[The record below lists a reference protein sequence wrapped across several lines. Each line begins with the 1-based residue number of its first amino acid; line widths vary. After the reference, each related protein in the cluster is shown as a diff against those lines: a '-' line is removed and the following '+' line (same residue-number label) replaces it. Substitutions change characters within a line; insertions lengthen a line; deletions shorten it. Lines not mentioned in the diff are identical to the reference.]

1 MNNCLQ
7 LELIVL
13 SSCHI
18 LFLILKGD
26 ICYVRLNPKSY
37 FCKLLIMDEKWFM
50 NFGLPIYIK
59 EVFFFFFLHTYSK
72 VRNKKNLLGVG
83 GDPLVRLINWCPF
96 SFSVVVI
103 GFYNDASVQPGNNK
117 KQVEKC
123 RGELAKALGQ

>member
-1 MNNCLQ
+1 
-7 LELIVL
+7 
-13 SSCHI
+13 
-18 LFLILKGD
+18 
-26 ICYVRLNPKSY
+26 
-37 FCKLLIMDEKWFM
+37 MDEKWFM

-59 EVFFFFFLHTYSK
+59 EVFFFFLHTYSK